1 MNPVISLGGKWMCAS
16 KIGLIASLS
25 PLHVPAHALT
35 KFTADIPSASL
46 FEIHTQ
52 QLQLHH
58 TQKYYIGQLGEL
70 PFQNHCN
77 YYRAQMV
84 EIGLDRRHLDC
95 VSLVITCIG
104 LELEY
109 NLHPCR
115 YS

>member
-1 MNPVISLGGKWMCAS
+1 MCAS
-16 KIGLIASLS
+16 KIGLITSLS

-35 KFTADIPSASL
+35 KLTKDIPSAYVRY
-46 FEIHTQ
+46 TQ

-104 LELEY
+104 LELEI
-109 NLHPCR
+109 
-115 YS
+115 